1 MAESSRLDLGAPPTF
16 KGDRS
21 RTEAFLAHCKLLIK
35 AQPKKFDQDEKK
47 IAFILSYMK
56 EGIAEQWKTQFI
68 RDRDN
73 ENNPRSRMSYEAF
86 IKEVEE
92 TFKPLDKGR
101 RARDIIDS
109 LHQGQSSVDAYISAF
124 NSLARNSGYD
134 QRLLIKKFEDGLNKE
149 IKVKV
154 LESRIDCDALEEEKA
169 NTRLAKIQELAIEAQ
184 RILKIVQKS
193 TQRPSKIYP
202 DQVQDQFSDSPKG
215 YEAPST
221 TWATYTGNFLTYFS
235 TK

>member
-1 MAESSRLDLGAPPTF
+1 M
-16 KGDRS
+16 
-21 RTEAFLAHCKLLIK
+21 EAFLAHCKLLIK

-68 RDRDN
+68 RDRDD
-73 ENNPRSRMSYEAF
+73 ENNLRSRMSYEVF

-92 TFKPLDKGR
+92 TFMPLDKGR

-134 QRLLIKKFEDGLNKE
+134 Q
-149 IKVKV
+149 
-154 LESRIDCDALEEEKA
+154 
-169 NTRLAKIQELAIEAQ
+169 
-184 RILKIVQKS
+184 
-193 TQRPSKIYP
+193 
-202 DQVQDQFSDSPKG
+202 
-215 YEAPST
+215 
-221 TWATYTGNFLTYFS
+221 
-235 TK
+235 